1 MNNFLFIII
10 ILLSLSNCS
19 LKTVVDHHGVHYLD
33 QKEKKLI
40 LNKSNRND
48 VIELLGPPVVQ
59 SAFDTDL
66 FIYIEK
72 KTSSTNLLK
81 MGKREILTNNVLLL
95 EIDNKGILVKKVF
108 KDIDQMKQLKF
119 NKDETEL
126 GITKKTFLYEFLS
139 GLRNKINDPL
149 GKKRKKITPQ

>member
-1 MNNFLFIII
+1 M
-10 ILLSLSNCS
+10 
-19 LKTVVDHHGVHYLD
+19 
-33 QKEKKLI
+33 
-40 LNKSNRND
+40 
-48 VIELLGPPVVQ
+48 GPPVVQ
-59 SAFDTDL
+59 STFDTDL
-66 FIYIEK
+66 YIYIEK

-119 NKDETEL
+119 DKNETEL
-126 GITKKTFLYEFLS
+126 SITKKTFLYEFLS
-139 GLRNKINDPL
+139 GLRTKINDPL